1 MAFKVSQSKV
11 KLWRRCHHAYHLKHV
26 EKLRPKRVSRPLTF
40 GRIVHE
46 MFEAIA
52 EGDDPLDILDAINLK
67 DAKLFQKERDA
78 YGDIITDI
86 RVIMQEYI
94 AHHEEDPLRYV
105 RINKKRA
112 EHSFEVNI
120 TNSIVLTGKVD
131 GIVKR
136 KGLTLLLEHKTFN
149 RLPSEDDR
157 WRNVQS
163 ATYLTIADKLG
174 WPQLDGTLWDYIH
187 SKPPTRPQ
195 MLKNGSLSQRVIATL
210 PSVVKDV
217 LKENGLRREDYA
229 DFIKQAERNRK
240 RYFIRHVSP
249 IKPSV
254 CKEVF
259 NDLVATARD
268 IEAGH
273 GEKKDRNID
282 RHCSYCD
289 YEPLCRA
296 AMQGSDVDYIRK
308 KDYVIHEKPD
318 EEKLV
323 AEAE

>member
-1 MAFKVSQSKV
+1 MAFKVSQSKI

-52 EGDDPLDILDAINLK
+52 EGDDPMDVLDAINLK
-67 DAKLFQKERDA
+67 DAKLFAKEREA
-78 YGDIITDI
+78 YGDIIEDI
-86 RVIMQEYI
+86 RVIMQEYMLF
-94 AHHEEDPLRYV
+94 HEPDPLRYV

-112 EHSFEVNI
+112 EHEFEVPL
-120 TNSIVLTGKVD
+120 TNKIILTGKVD

-149 RLPSEDDR
+149 RMPGEDER

-163 ATYLTIADKLG
+163 STYLTVAERLG

-195 MLKNGSLSQRVIATL
+195 ILKNGSMSQRVIATL
-210 PSVVKDV
+210 PSVVESV
-217 LKENGLRREDYA
+217 LKENKLRRVDYEG
-229 DFIKQAERNRK
+229 FLKQAERNRK

-249 IKPSV
+249 TKPSV
-254 CKEVF
+254 NREVF

-296 AMQGSDVDYIRK
+296 AMQGSDVDYLKK
-308 KDYVIHEKPD
+308 KDFVIHEKAT

-323 AEAE
+323 AEAD